1 VGLVFEA
8 KSNRQSLSNLKIGF
22 FAQGGRT
29 MLNLILT
36 GAMWCA
42 VSVVVLTL
50 MDEAIKKVFDL
61 LGR

>member
-1 VGLVFEA
+1 MGLVFEA
-8 KSNRQSLSNLKIGF
+8 ESNRQSLSNLKIGF

-36 GAMWCA
+36 GVVWCVA
-42 VSVVVLTL
+42 SVVALTL
-50 MDEAIKKVFDL
+50 MDETVKKLFEL

>member
-8 KSNRQSLSNLKIGF
+8 ESNRRSLSNLKIGF

-36 GAMWCA
+36 GVVWCV
-42 VSVVVLTL
+42 VSVVALTL
-50 MDEAIKKVFDL
+50 MDETIKKLFDL